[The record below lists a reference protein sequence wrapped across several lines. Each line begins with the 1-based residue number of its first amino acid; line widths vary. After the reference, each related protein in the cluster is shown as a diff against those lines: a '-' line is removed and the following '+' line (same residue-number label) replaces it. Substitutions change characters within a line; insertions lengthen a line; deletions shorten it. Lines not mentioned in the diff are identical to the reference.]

1 MEVLVARDGGG
12 KAAFTQV
19 VDRKGGSGEGVARAV
34 AEDPNVLSTRRILLK
49 GDQDPALKEPRSKSE
64 DRAGRRGSS
73 GALAHR

>member
-1 MEVLVARDGGG
+1 MKVLAARDGEG

-19 VDRKGGSGEGVARAV
+19 VDRKGGSGEGVARAA
-34 AEDPNVLSTRRILLK
+34 AEDLSVLGKRRILLK
-49 GDQDPALKEPRSKSE
+49 GDQDPALKEPCSKSE